1 MSAYTPSIFLARVSE
16 LAGAAVVRTICA
28 EFGGTNQ
35 YIPRAAGFGCNCTPA
50 STSTGAARRGHV
62 RRLCLD
68 LLDSARPA
76 CMTPEAL
83 LANVRLHYADAA
95 HNELLRELDY
105 LEARGLLAIAN
116 AYPGPAQIRLTADGM
131 ELAAAQHA
139 GAAA

>member
-1 MSAYTPSIFLARVSE
+1 MTTDLLTRIKQ
-16 LAGAAVVRTICA
+16 LAGAAVARTICA
-28 EFGGTNQ
+28 EFGGTQQ

-50 STSTGAARRGHV
+50 SAGAARRDHV

-68 LLDSARPA
+68 LLDSTRPA

-105 LEARGLLAIAN
+105 LEARGLLTIAK

-131 ELAAAQHA
+131 DLVDARNLGLN